1 PELLALNLES
11 ASRWPAFA
19 AELEAASG
27 MSLGYAQC
35 GSLFVARDADDLAA
49 IDRDHR
55 FRERL
60 GLDVQRLSGAACR
73 ERFPLLAPGIRG
85 GVLARHDA
93 QVDPRRVVDALRAAC
108 DAADVNEVAASP
120 SLLIEHGAVA
130 GVMVGGER
138 INARAAVIAAGAW
151 SPAVGGLPDHAKPPV
166 RPVKGQIVRLRD
178 PSDAASAHVIRGLDA
193 YIVARDSGEVVVG
206 ATVEER
212 GFDVTVTAGGV
223 YEMLRD
229 ARELVPGIEELEV
242 VEASAGLRPGT
253 PDNGPCIGPTE
264 VAGLFTA
271 TGHHRNGI
279 LLSPV
284 TADAIVAMICGE
296 QPRVDMAPFG
306 LSRFAL
312 RSEVPV

>member
-1 PELLALNLES
+1 
-11 ASRWPAFA
+11 
-19 AELEAASG
+19 
-27 MSLGYAQC
+27 
-35 GSLFVARDADDLAA
+35 
-49 IDRDHR
+49 
-55 FRERL
+55 
-60 GLDVQRLSGAACR
+60 
-73 ERFPLLAPGIRG
+73 
-85 GVLARHDA
+85 
-93 QVDPRRVVDALRAAC
+93 
-108 DAADVNEVAASP
+108 
-120 SLLIEHGAVA
+120 
-130 GVMVGGER
+130 
-138 INARAAVIAAGAW
+138 
-151 SPAVGGLPDHAKPPV
+151 DHAKPPV